1 MIKLTIP
8 GEPIAQPRQRH
19 MIRYKAN
26 KQPYIVNYMPERHP
40 VHAYKQ
46 AIALLAKQQCREPID
61 GPVEL
66 SIDLFYQK
74 PKSLKG
80 SSLFKTTREDLDNV
94 CKAILDALNGIVY
107 PDDGRVFRFHAAK
120 YYCEP
125 GTQPRTEI
133 AIERY

>member
-19 MIRYKAN
+19 RIAYKAN
-26 KQPYIVNYMPERHP
+26 KQPYVVNYTPANDP
-40 VHAYKQ
+40 VQSYKQ
-46 AIALLAKQQCREPID
+46 AIALVAKQHCKEPID

-66 SIDLFYQK
+66 SIDLFCTR
-74 PKSLKG
+74 PKSVKG
-80 SSLFKTTREDLDNV
+80 QTPYKVTRPDLDNCV
-94 CKAILDALNGIVY
+94 KAIQDALNGIAYV
-107 PDDGRVFRFHAAK
+107 DDGKVFRLHAAK